1 MTEHGLLKSAVFAG
15 VPTIQVDEFVKSV
28 GPDIRDALV
37 ELAERRFQAF
47 IGCYRIPVNYSAPNA
62 IQAAIDA
69 NKFGYKYVYTDAG
82 NIPLGGIGEAVE
94 QVREVHFG
102 KIMYN
107 RDLPEALK
115 QRGIA
120 DGFKQGYVFVNP
132 LTALLWALKNPDVQK
147 DHPLGILFYVGEQ
160 LCCLYL
166 DAVDGGRELD
176 VDRDDPGHDWHDRVR
191 FLVVPAPVPTVV
203 PASFFYKTPRKLKS
217 LGEFVLLLPV
227 FASHPTFYR
236 LPPEAGRVR

>member
-1 MTEHGLLKSAVFAG
+1 MSKTLSPSETATGITRGQATKLIEMAEHGLLKSAVFTG
-15 VPTIQVDEFVKSV
+15 VPTAQVDDFIKSA

-47 IGCYRIPVNYSAPNA
+47 IGCYRIPVNYAAENA

-69 NKFGYKYVYTDAG
+69 NNFGYKYVYTDAS
-82 NIPLGGIGEAVE
+82 NIPLGGTGEAVE

-120 DGFKQGYVFVNP
+120 DGFKQGYVFANP

-147 DHPLGILFYVGEQ
+147 DHPLGILFYVGKQ
-160 LCCLYL
+160 LCDLCLN
-166 DAVDGGRELD
+166 AGGGERRLD
-176 VDRDDPGHDWHDRVR
+176 VDRNNPDNYWNDNVR
-191 FLVVPAPVPTVV
+191 FLVVPAPVPAVV
-203 PASFFYKTPRKLKS
+203 PA
-217 LGEFVLLLPV
+217 
-227 FASHPTFYR
+227 
-236 LPPEAGRVR
+236 